1 MPRVEN
7 DDTGKEDDEED
18 DEEGEEFIG
27 SILAAY

>member
-7 DDTGKEDDEED
+7 DDTEKEDEED
-18 DEEGEEFIG
+18 EEDEEEEFIG